1 MLSSELVLGTAE
13 LMRILV
19 ADQNTLLLAA
29 IASTFGRHC
38 VIVTATRRETCV
50 EHLTNDRFDVVVAC
64 EKLRDYTGLELL
76 SEVETLSPH
85 TLRIFAAP
93 AAQLARLGPRLDHFR
108 LFGTLSYPL
117 EPRKLLLALK
127 VARTKLPPRP
137 KVRHVVLESEWDTGE
152 RLGLLEQELEV
163 EPAAP
168 PTLAAASPE
177 QAISAAPPERSIP
190 VARVAAP
197 VAIPVARVIAA
208 PTTAPAAAREPD
220 DIPVIADLEATSV
233 SQVRRVREPP
243 PAEASFEVSFDENPN
258 HSDAKPPQ
266 GPPPKPKPTRPG
278 TQKAAG
284 APASGNTAQGSGAQ
298 RSTGAPAGRG
308 GHTGGNHAA
317 SSVQAPQ
324 PHEPLPALPVD
335 TDLAAN
341 DPAFE
346 AEGGERTV
354 ARSGPQTATTAK
366 TQRTPPVRKTVVT
379 GPQTTATAKMLSA
392 PPARQTA
399 RTGPQP
405 RRPAVPTVAQREAF
419 QRAVA
424 RRNAARLGLSE
435 RGLSAPGSSS
445 QANSSDN
452 INTGGRAN
460 GPQASDASG
469 SFRPHWHGT
478 HSLSDLARMATGKR
492 PLTHGNPS
500 LLPKRKVFVVG
511 SGIAAVLLASVL
523 AFELTDSH
531 APTHHS
537 RHAVAAQL
545 FSPNASLVVDNNT
558 TESSPQVFGP
568 APARPAE
575 GSTPSSTS
583 NLPQPEVFDPN
594 TAPEDPPPPPA
605 LERPGPMEPPSMG
618 HSGPPLGMQDGDTE

>member
-1 MLSSELVLGTAE
+1 
-13 LMRILV
+13 MRILV

-38 VIVTATRRETCV
+38 VIVTATRREACL

-76 SEVETLSPH
+76 SEVESLSPH

-93 AAQLARLGPRLDHFR
+93 PAQLARLGARLDHFG
-108 LFGTLSYPL
+108 LLGTLSYPL

-177 QAISAAPPERSIP
+177 QSTSAAPPERFIP
-190 VARVAAP
+190 VAP
-197 VAIPVARVIAA
+197 VAIPVARAIAA
-208 PTTAPAAAREPD
+208 STTAPAAAQEPD
-220 DIPVIADLEATSV
+220 DIPVVADLGETSV
-233 SQVRRVREPP
+233 SQVRRARGQPA
-243 PAEASFEVSFDENPN
+243 AEASFEVSFDENPN
-258 HSDAKPPQ
+258 TSVTKPPQ
-266 GPPPKPKPTRPG
+266 GPPPKPTRPG

-284 APASGNTAQGSGAQ
+284 TQASGNIGPKSGAQ
-298 RSTGAPAGRG
+298 RSSSAPVNRG
-308 GHTGGNHAA
+308 GNAGSSRKA
-317 SSVQAPQ
+317 SSVQTP
-324 PHEPLPALPVD
+324 PSPEPLPALPVD

-346 AEGGERTV
+346 AEGDEKTI
-354 ARSGPQTATTAK
+354 ARSGPQTAAAKKTA
-366 TQRTPPVRKTVVT
+366 VT
-379 GPQTTATAKMLSA
+379 RPQTTATAKMLSA
-392 PPARQTA
+392 GSATQTT

-405 RRPAVPTVAQREAF
+405 RRPSVPTTAQREAF

-424 RRNAARLGLSE
+424 RRNAARLGLSD
-435 RGLSAPGSSS
+435 RGSST
-445 QANSSDN
+445 QANSSSN
-452 INTGGRAN
+452 TNTGGRAN
-460 GPQASDASG
+460 GPQANDASG

-478 HSLSDLARMATGKR
+478 HSLSDLARIATTKR
-492 PLTHGNPS
+492 PLTLGNPS

-523 AFELTDSH
+523 AFELTGSH

-537 RHAVAAQL
+537 RRAVAAQL
-545 FSPNASLVVDNNT
+545 FSSNSSLVAENNA
-558 TESSPQVFGP
+558 TESPPQVFGP
-568 APARPAE
+568 APAQPADVATP
-575 GSTPSSTS
+575 GSAS

-605 LERPGPMEPPSMG
+605 LERPGPMEPPSMA
-618 HSGPPLGMQDGDTE
+618 HNEPPLGMQDSDTE

>member
-1 MLSSELVLGTAE
+1 MLSSGLALGTAE

-19 ADQNTLLLAA
+19 ADQNAMLLAA
-29 IASTFGRHC
+29 VASTFGRHC
-38 VIVTATRRETCV
+38 VIVTATRRESCL

-64 EKLRDYTGLELL
+64 ERLRDYTGLELL

-137 KVRHVVLESEWDTGE
+137 KVRHVVLDSEWDTGE

-177 QAISAAPPERSIP
+177 EAIPAAPPERSIP

-197 VAIPVARVIAA
+197 VARAIAA
-208 PTTAPAAAREPD
+208 PTTAPAAAQEPD
-220 DIPVIADLEATSV
+220 DIPVVADLEEISV

-258 HSDAKPPQ
+258 HSGAKPPQ
-266 GPPPKPKPTRPG
+266 GTPPKPKRTRPG

-308 GHTGGNHAA
+308 GHTGGNHTA
-317 SSVQAPQ
+317 SSVQAPPPQ
-324 PHEPLPALPVD
+324 EPLPALPVD

-346 AEGGERTV
+346 TEGGEKTV

-366 TQRTPPVRKTVVT
+366 TQRTPAARKTVVT

-392 PPARQTA
+392 PPARQTD

-405 RRPAVPTVAQREAF
+405 RRPAVPTAAQREAF

-445 QANSSDN
+445 QANS
-452 INTGGRAN
+452 
-460 GPQASDASG
+460 PQASDASG

-523 AFELTDSH
+523 AFELTGSH
-531 APTHHS
+531 APTHHN
-537 RHAVAAQL
+537 RRAVAAQL
-545 FSPNASLVVDNNT
+545 FSPNSSLVAENNT

-575 GSTPSSTS
+575 GSTPSSIS

-618 HSGPPLGMQDGDTE
+618 HSEPPLGMQDGGTE